1 MPAYNVVSRKRKDG
15 AMKFTKMN
23 GAGIDS
29 SRRAETLDLNEFAV
43 IANELKKREV

>member
-1 MPAYNVVSRKRKDG
+1 MGKELASQVLE
-15 AMKFTKMN
+15 AC
-23 GAGIDS
+23 GIDS